1 MASVVVLAAAAA
13 CCYILLA
20 PSVSSASSMPVV
32 YSVGN
37 GRGWAVP
44 AVNGTETYNHW
55 AKRNRFQVGDI
66 LDFKY
71 EAKDS
76 VLLVNHDDY
85 KMCSTVTPVTRF
97 ADGDTKFKFD
107 RTGFFYFVSGVPGHC
122 EAGQRMMV
130 RVVGHSSLAAA
141 PAKPPSVGV
150 GGRAPSPSPS
160 PSRAVW
166 SPESPSSSYGS
177 SSGGSTS
184 ATGFG
189 PSPSTEPSGAS
200 RRALSIVT
208 GLVAGVVTMIALA

>member
-20 PSVSSASSMPVV
+20 SSVSSASSMPVV

-37 GRGWAVP
+37 GR
-44 AVNGTETYNHW
+44 
-55 AKRNRFQVGDI
+55 VGCAGRQRHRDVQP
-66 LDFKY
+66 LGQEEPLPNFKY

-107 RTGFFYFVSGVPGHC
+107 RRASSTSSAACGALRGGPADDGEGRRALLAGRRSGQTALRRRRRPRAQPQPQPQPGGLVPGI
-122 EAGQRMMV
+122 
-130 RVVGHSSLAAA
+130 
-141 PAKPPSVGV
+141 PP
-150 GGRAPSPSPS
+150 
-160 PSRAVW
+160 
-166 SPESPSSSYGS
+166 SSYGS

-184 ATGFG
+184 ATGFDPARR
-189 PSPSTEPSGAS
+189 PSPVGRPGG
-200 RRALSIVT
+200 LSIVT